1 MHEHPLEEAAE
12 SRHGVVDPRIAIAAA
27 WAVMRRGRGRDGGSS
42 HGAQI

>member
-12 SRHGVVDPRIAIAAA
+12 SGHGVIDPRIAIATAG
-27 WAVMRRGRGRDGGSS
+27 AVMRRGRDGGSS

>member
-12 SRHGVVDPRIAIAAA
+12 SRHGVIDPRIAIATAG
-27 WAVMRRGRGRDGGSS
+27 AVMRRRGRDGGSS